1 MTDQIE
7 PRHNRTT
14 PPLAPG
20 GIRDHLANER
30 TLLSWVRLSLAVSA
44 LGFVVA
50 KFGLF
55 IKSLLAVRQVTS
67 TGTGLSLP
75 IGMVL
80 VLAGPVLAVLALQ
93 RYRAVDEEI
102 RTGAYRS
109 HHALIYALIA
119 MAVVVGI
126 GLAVYL
132 VVASSRGPG

>member
-1 MTDQIE
+1 MKDQTE
-7 PRHNRTT
+7 PRHDLA
-14 PPLAPG
+14 PSPSAPG

-55 IKSLLAVRQVTS
+55 INSLLAAQHVTS

-75 IGMVL
+75 VGMVL
-80 VLAGPVLAVLALQ
+80 VLAGPILAVLALQ
-93 RYRAVDEEI
+93 RYRAVEEEI
-102 RTGAYRS
+102 RTGAFRS
-109 HHALIYALIA
+109 HHALIYALIT
-119 MAVVVGI
+119 MAVVVGV

-132 VVASSRGPG
+132 VIASGRGPG